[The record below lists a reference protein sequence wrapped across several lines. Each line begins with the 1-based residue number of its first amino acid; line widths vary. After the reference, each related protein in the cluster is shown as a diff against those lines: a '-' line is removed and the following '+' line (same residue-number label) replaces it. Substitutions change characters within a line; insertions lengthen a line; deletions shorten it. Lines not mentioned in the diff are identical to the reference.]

1 MGLIYLDTCLLIYAI
16 ERDPVFG
23 ERTLVALAADPETRF
38 AISPLVKLECLV
50 KPIKNG
56 DLVLQRHYEMAMAQ
70 LVQLSLPEQVFLAAA
85 QLRARFNLRTSD
97 ALHLACAQHHQC
109 DALWTNDD
117 RLADAGHG
125 LARNVLR
132 AETKIKRATRQVKK

>member
-1 MGLIYLDTCLLIYAI
+1 MGLIYLDTCLLIYAT

-23 ERTLVALAADPETRF
+23 ERTLAALAAKPDARF
-38 AISPLVKLECLV
+38 AISPLVKLECLL

-70 LVQLSLPEQVFLAAA
+70 LVQVSLPEQVFLAAA
-85 QLRARFNLRTSD
+85 QLRARFNLRTPD
-97 ALHLACAQHHQC
+97 ALHLACAQHHRC

-132 AETKIKRATRQVKK
+132 PEAKIKRTTRQVKK

>member
-1 MGLIYLDTCLLIYAI
+1 VGLIYLDTCLLIYAT

-23 ERTLVALAADPETRF
+23 ERTLAALVANPETRF

-85 QLRARFNLRTSD
+85 QLRARFNLRTPD
-97 ALHLACAQHHQC
+97 ALHLACAQHHRC

-117 RLADAGHG
+117 RLAEAGHG

-132 AETKIKRATRQVKK
+132 PAAKIKRTTRKVKK